1 MNDPY
6 QTITWSGG
14 DDLVGRLGTGDT
26 TADEDRPPTAA
37 GLVSLGFFTDA
48 LRRGARVWCLTA
60 VLGLALGAGLYLKYP
75 PAYHAATT
83 VLLVYSNPEGSPEI
97 EVQTE
102 QTVAQSRTVAER
114 VVQQLKLP
122 ESAASFQKTYTVTIV
137 TDNVL
142 TINVGAPI
150 QCRSGAASIGPG
162 HSLPP
167 STVLR
172 TRGPRSGYCSPSSIS
187 STLRLSNASMRL
199 MRRST
204 RYRSF
209 RAAHARAEG
218 RVRQPADPD

>member
-14 DDLVGRLGTGDT
+14 DDLVGRLGAGDT
-26 TADEDRPPTAA
+26 TADEDRPSTAG

-75 PAYHAATT
+75 PAYHATTT

-102 QTVAQSRTVAER
+102 QTVAQSWPVAER

-142 TINVGAPI
+142 TINVGA
-150 QCRSGAASIGPG
+150 RTSAAAVQRASA
-162 HSLPP
+162 LA
-167 STVLR
+167 TAYLQYR
-172 TRGPRSGYCSPSSIS
+172 AQ
-187 STLRLSNASMRL
+187 NASTQERVLSAQLDQQYTAAQQRL
-199 MRRST
+199 NALDAQFNQIPVLPADR
-204 RYRSF
+204 
-209 RAAHARAEG
+209 ARAEG
-218 RVRQPADPD
+218 PVRQPADRD